1 MMEMEDGSFRAF
13 LSSARKPRGLKADA
27 RQRLSVQQQ
36 AALDS
41 AVFREDG
48 VEWRVLKAQWDSG
61 LKCIGVYYCDV
72 AAAAASGVDEDE
84 LHDEHEF
91 VEHSSVEEVM
101 AWCTNSG

>member
-1 MMEMEDGSFRAF
+1 M
-13 LSSARKPRGLKADA
+13 
-27 RQRLSVQQQ
+27 
-36 AALDS
+36 
-41 AVFREDG
+41 
-48 VEWRVLKAQWDSG
+48 EWRVLKAQWDSG
-61 LKCIGVYYCDV
+61 LGCIVVYYYDA